1 MNPLKK
7 MIDALRV
14 RLGWDDVPHDRLSPL
29 HGWLLPAPS
38 LLRVAP
44 ARAAAPRLNTL
55 DGRSTRRG

>member
-14 RLGWDDVPHDRLSPL
+14 RLGWDAVSHDRLSQL

-38 LLRVAP
+38 PLRVAP
-44 ARAAAPRLNTL
+44 ARAGASRLNTL